1 MVGLGDGKQFAQE
14 ASVCSVPLVNP
25 NK

>member
-1 MVGLGDGKQFAQE
+1 VGLGDGKQFAQE